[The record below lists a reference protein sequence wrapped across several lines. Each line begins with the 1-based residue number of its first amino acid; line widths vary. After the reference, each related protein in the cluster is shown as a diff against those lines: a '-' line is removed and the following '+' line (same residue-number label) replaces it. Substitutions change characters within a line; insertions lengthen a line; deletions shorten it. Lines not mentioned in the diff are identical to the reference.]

1 MLINNT
7 NTPNF
12 QAKYVSTG
20 NVKKLN
26 PSKGCYERYGATLLE
41 FDSSNKADLAVLKN
55 TFEKWKSLFGRD
67 IYQTAEN
74 IVVDIFDEVK
84 NKVYFFTKQSKDFD
98 NLKVD
103 DVLGLVDV
111 EPKKNKT
118 GDDILEIHRLQVD
131 TALIDKEMPAFKHV
145 GTGILNSLKEKFNMI
160 IELDSVPSATEFYEK
175 NNFVDLQDSFLRYCW
190 TPKA

>member
-41 FDSSNKADLAVLKN
+41 FDPSNKADLAVLKN

-103 DVLGLVDV
+103 DVLGLVDI

-118 GDDILEIHRLQVD
+118 GDDIVEIHRLQVD
-131 TALIDKEMPAFKHV
+131 TSI
-145 GTGILNSLKEKFNMI
+145 N
-160 IELDSVPSATEFYEK
+160 
-175 NNFVDLQDSFLRYCW
+175 
-190 TPKA
+190 